1 MDFIHVRKKTINK
14 KNAYQLKHG
23 CMFKKKPFKNIL
35 KQTIHKRF
43 QDENKKIKLKGRE
56 GVCV

>member
-1 MDFIHVRKKTINK
+1 MENQIFI
-14 KNAYQLKHG
+14 
-23 CMFKKKPFKNIL
+23 KKKPFKNIL